1 MKIISKEIQEAVPE
15 AYLPFSAYVIQ
26 TRALPDARDCL
37 KTGGRYILW
46 SQYLEKNTYDK
57 NRKKGADIYGPIMH
71 WNPHGDAGIWDNIVR
86 FAKPFSMR
94 YCLEDPKGNVGSMR
108 IGKDHAAPRYLELR
122 SSEIANEFTKLIK
135 KDAVAEWKLNYSGED
150 KYPAV
155 LPTLFPNFVN
165 GNTGIGVGCA
175 SSIPCFN
182 LSEAINSLKILVKNR
197 DASYDEIYIAPDFP
211 TGATI
216 INGDTVKESL
226 RTGRGKAIKLR
237 AVIDYDA
244 DKNELEIQQ
253 VPYQVYTSRIMKQI
267 ETAID
272 EGKISGIKN
281 YYDGT
286 DRSCGKYGT
295 KIVITLNKGTNVAQL
310 IRNLY
315 KETSLQSSFTIC
327 QLMLENGVKPRQY
340 GLKDMMLAYLDH
352 SMDCLRRSYIFDY
365 NKVKKAINVKEG
377 YLIAIANIDEVVQLI
392 KQADSEIILIK
403 TFKEK
408 YGLNEEQSKAIIELK
423 LRSLMKLEYVK
434 IEKDLEKL
442 RVEAKGLDALVND
455 KETFEKAY
463 LAELDRIDKKWGD
476 SRRTSVINLDFT
488 SEDEDAEPIEKKELL
503 IYYTNLGNLYTSES
517 TTLMRTRRGTKGTK
531 VKLATNE
538 TIVKTLRDDNF
549 SALLV
554 FSNKGQMYRINTD
567 DLPLGT
573 KINIAQLFE
582 FSNGEK
588 PTALTTIKRRPSEKY
603 FVFITKKGM
612 IKKTESSEYQ
622 LKRGKSLKAINLKDN
637 DEVVNVLFI
646 NDEDITIV
654 SNSGNLV
661 RINTKDI
668 APIGRAAAGVKGIK
682 LNENEYVLDAQKIN
696 SEAKNVIVISKNGV
710 IKKMPLSD
718 FPVTSRGIK
727 GKKISDVKKDD
738 SIVKHLIIDK
748 DYDIIIIVNKKV
760 VKINTSDLRELSRS
774 AIGVKG
780 VELKENEYVV
790 DLILEEQE

>member
-1 MKIISKEIQEAVPE
+1 MDIDILSVVNES
-15 AYLPFSAYVIQ
+15 FSTYAAMTILD
-26 TRALPDARDCL
+26 RALIDARDGLKPAARQCMYAQLLEKITYKKPFKKSVKSVSAAMDHFYVHGDAACYDLLVRMAKDYNMRYKLEDFDGQYGTISNGKASAARYTEMRLGELGCLLYDGVDKHCIDKWFDNYDNTEQFPSVVPSLGYYNICNGSLGIATALACSIPQFNLTEVNEAMIKLLWNREISFDEIYCAPDFCTGSTILNASRVKEIL
-37 KTGGRYILW
+37 KTGQGGSIRLRSTADYNADDNSITFTEIPYGVYINTILEQLQNLINNGEIIGIAKVNDN
-46 SQYLEKNTYDK
+46 STTKSKLKITLEKNINPNKIIKQLYKLTSLENNYTINMVMLDHGTYPKVFGWRDALLAHIDHEIDCKTRMYEYDK
-57 NRKKGADIYGPIMH
+57 NKMLA
-71 WNPHGDAGIWDNIVR
+71 
-86 FAKPFSMR
+86 
-94 YCLEDPKGNVGSMR
+94 R
-108 IGKDHAAPRYLELR
+108 I
-122 SSEIANEFTKLIK
+122 N
-135 KDAVAEWKLNYSGED
+135 
-150 KYPAV
+150 
-155 LPTLFPNFVN
+155 
-165 GNTGIGVGCA
+165 
-175 SSIPCFN
+175 
-182 LSEAINSLKILVKNR
+182 
-197 DASYDEIYIAPDFP
+197 
-211 TGATI
+211 
-216 INGDTVKESL
+216 
-226 RTGRGKAIKLR
+226 
-237 AVIDYDA
+237 VID
-244 DKNELEIQQ
+244 
-253 VPYQVYTSRIMKQI
+253 
-267 ETAID
+267 
-272 EGKISGIKN
+272 
-281 YYDGT
+281 
-286 DRSCGKYGT
+286 
-295 KIVITLNKGTNVAQL
+295 
-310 IRNLY
+310 
-315 KETSLQSSFTIC
+315 
-327 QLMLENGVKPRQY
+327 
-340 GLKDMMLAYLDH
+340 GLL
-352 SMDCLRRSYIFDY
+352 
-365 NKVKKAINVKEG
+365 V
-377 YLIAIANIDEVVQLI
+377 AIANIDEVVALI
-392 KQADSEIILIK
+392 KSAADKNDAKVKLINRFEFNEPQADAILKMTLSRLINLEIQSFKDEREKLIA
-403 TFKEK
+403 
-408 YGLNEEQSKAIIELK
+408 S
-423 LRSLMKLEYVK
+423 
-434 IEKDLEKL
+434 IEKIDEILNDTNLLYAEI
-442 RVEAKGLDALVND
+442 EAGMRAV
-455 KETFEKAY
+455 
-463 LAELDRIDKKWGD
+463 IKKYGD
-476 SRRTSVINLDFT
+476 SRRTKLMDLDFKG
-488 SEDEDAEPIEKKELL
+488 EDEDAEPIEKKELL
-503 IYYTNLGNLYTSES
+503 IHYTNLGNLYTSES

-531 VKLATNE
+531 VKLASNE

-661 RINTKDI
+661 RINTKDVT
-668 APIGRAAAGVKGIK
+668 PIGRAAAGVKGIK
-682 LNENEYVLDAQKIN
+682 LNEDEYVLDAQKIN

>member
-1 MKIISKEIQEAVPE
+1 MDIDILSVVNES
-15 AYLPFSAYVIQ
+15 FSTYAAMTILD
-26 TRALPDARDCL
+26 RALIDARDGLKPAARQCMYAQLLEKITYKKPFKKSVKSVSAAMDHFYVHGDAACYDLLVRMAKDYNMRYKLEDFDGQYGTISNGKASAARYTEMRLGELGCLLYDGVDKHCIDKWFDNYDNTEQFPSVVPSLGYYNICNGSLGIATALACSIPQFNLTEVNEAMIKLLWNREISFDEIYCAPDFCTGSTILNASRVKEIL
-37 KTGGRYILW
+37 KTGQGGSIRLRSTADYNADDNSITFTEIPYGVYINTILEQLQNLINNGEIIGIVKVNDN
-46 SQYLEKNTYDK
+46 STTKSKLKITLEKNINPNKIIKQLYKLTSLENNYTINMVMLDHGTYPKVFGWRDALLAHIDHEIDCKTRMYEYDK
-57 NRKKGADIYGPIMH
+57 NKMLA
-71 WNPHGDAGIWDNIVR
+71 
-86 FAKPFSMR
+86 
-94 YCLEDPKGNVGSMR
+94 R
-108 IGKDHAAPRYLELR
+108 I
-122 SSEIANEFTKLIK
+122 N
-135 KDAVAEWKLNYSGED
+135 
-150 KYPAV
+150 
-155 LPTLFPNFVN
+155 
-165 GNTGIGVGCA
+165 
-175 SSIPCFN
+175 
-182 LSEAINSLKILVKNR
+182 
-197 DASYDEIYIAPDFP
+197 
-211 TGATI
+211 
-216 INGDTVKESL
+216 
-226 RTGRGKAIKLR
+226 
-237 AVIDYDA
+237 VID
-244 DKNELEIQQ
+244 
-253 VPYQVYTSRIMKQI
+253 
-267 ETAID
+267 
-272 EGKISGIKN
+272 
-281 YYDGT
+281 
-286 DRSCGKYGT
+286 
-295 KIVITLNKGTNVAQL
+295 
-310 IRNLY
+310 
-315 KETSLQSSFTIC
+315 
-327 QLMLENGVKPRQY
+327 
-340 GLKDMMLAYLDH
+340 GLL
-352 SMDCLRRSYIFDY
+352 
-365 NKVKKAINVKEG
+365 V
-377 YLIAIANIDEVVQLI
+377 AIANIDEVVALI
-392 KQADSEIILIK
+392 KSAADKNDAKVKLINRFEFNEPQADAILKMTLSRLINLEIQSFKDEREKLIA
-403 TFKEK
+403 
-408 YGLNEEQSKAIIELK
+408 S
-423 LRSLMKLEYVK
+423 
-434 IEKDLEKL
+434 IEKIDEILNDTNLLYAEI
-442 RVEAKGLDALVND
+442 EAGMRAV
-455 KETFEKAY
+455 
-463 LAELDRIDKKWGD
+463 IKKYGD
-476 SRRTSVINLDFT
+476 SRRTKLMDLDFKG
-488 SEDEDAEPIEKKELL
+488 EDEDAEPIEKKELL
-503 IYYTNLGNLYTSES
+503 IHYTNLGNLYTSES

-531 VKLATNE
+531 VKLASNE

-661 RINTKDI
+661 RINMKDVT
-668 APIGRAAAGVKGIK
+668 PIGRAAAGVKGIK
-682 LNENEYVLDAQKIN
+682 LNEDEYVLDAQKIN
-696 SEAKNVIVISKNGV
+696 FEAKNVIVISKNGV

>member
-1 MKIISKEIQEAVPE
+1 MNFEQKDLSTELSRAFLDFSGYNIQRRGIPDVRDALKWGGRQLLHAQFLAGLNYNKPFKKASKSVAQGMSFS
-15 AYLPFSAYVIQ
+15 YTHGDSSAYGTLIRMGKPFAYRYPLQDVKGNYGTLMNPKDHSADRYVEMRGSELAYSFLVLLNKDTIPQ
-26 TRALPDARDCL
+26 NEWEETYDGEDVFPKVLPQVGFYNIVNGWMSISSGMSSSCPQFNIKEVNEALIHLLWHPDCDFSEIYCCPDFA
-37 KTGGRYILW
+37 TGGIL
-46 SQYLEKNTYDK
+46 LNE
-57 NRKKGADIYGPIMH
+57 
-71 WNPHGDAGIWDNIVR
+71 
-86 FAKPFSMR
+86 
-94 YCLEDPKGNVGSMR
+94 
-108 IGKDHAAPRYLELR
+108 
-122 SSEIANEFTKLIK
+122 SE
-135 KDAVAEWKLNYSGED
+135 
-150 KYPAV
+150 
-155 LPTLFPNFVN
+155 
-165 GNTGIGVGCA
+165 
-175 SSIPCFN
+175 
-182 LSEAINSLKILVKNR
+182 
-197 DASYDEIYIAPDFP
+197 
-211 TGATI
+211 
-216 INGDTVKESL
+216 VKESL
-226 RTGRGKAIKLR
+226 KIGNGKACKLR
-237 AVIDYDA
+237 SVIDYDS
-244 DKNELEIQQ
+244 DTNELVVVEL
-253 VPYQVYTSRIMKQI
+253 PYSVYTNTICEELDKLMLNEENCGIEEYNDYTGRTVELRIKLKRG
-267 ETAID
+267 A
-272 EGKISGIKN
+272 
-281 YYDGT
+281 
-286 DRSCGKYGT
+286 
-295 KIVITLNKGTNVAQL
+295 NVSKVL
-310 IRNLY
+310 SLLY
-315 KETSLQSSFTIC
+315 KNTSLQSYYSINLTMLDNGERPRVFGWKEAL
-327 QLMLENGVKPRQY
+327 QAHLNHEALVYKRAYEYDLKKHKHRLMIV
-340 GLKDMMLAYLDH
+340 
-352 SMDCLRRSYIFDY
+352 
-365 NKVKKAINVKEG
+365 EG
-377 YLIAIANIDEVVQLI
+377 ILIALANIEEVI
-392 KQADSEIILIK
+392 KII
-403 TFKEK
+403 KESASTK
-408 YGLNEEQSKAIIELK
+408 EAIGNLCNNFELNEEQAKAIVDIKLGRLAHLEVDKLLK
-423 LRSLMKLEYVK
+423 EKEDLIAK
-434 IEKDLEKL
+434 IEEI
-442 RVEAKGLDALVND
+442 EAILNNEELLKKVIEKGLRDTIAKYSDA
-455 KETFEKAY
+455 
-463 LAELDRIDKKWGD
+463 
-476 SRRTSVINLDFT
+476 RRTKCMELEST
-488 SEDEDAEPIEKKELL
+488 EDDEPIEKKELL
-503 IYYTNLGNLYTSES
+503 IHYTNLGNLYTSES

-531 VKLATNE
+531 VKLASNE

-573 KINIAQLFE
+573 KINIVQLFE

-682 LNENEYVLDAQKIN
+682 LNEDEYVLDAQKIN

-790 DLILEEQE
+790 DLILEE

>member
-1 MKIISKEIQEAVPE
+1 MDIDILSVVNES
-15 AYLPFSAYVIQ
+15 FSTYAAMTILD
-26 TRALPDARDCL
+26 RALIDARDGLKPAARQCMYAQLLEKITYKKPFKKSVKSVSAAMDHFYVHGDAACYDLLVRMAKDYNMRYKLEDFDGQYGTISNGKASAARYTEMRLGELGCLLYDGVDKHCIDKWFDNYDNTEQFPSVVPSLGYYNICNGSLGIATALACSIPQFNLTEVNEAMIKLLWNREISFDEIYCAPDFCTGSTILNASRVKEIL
-37 KTGGRYILW
+37 KTGQGGSIRLRSTADYNADDNSITFTEIPYGVYINTILEQLQNLINNGEIIGIAKVNDN
-46 SQYLEKNTYDK
+46 STTKSKLKITLEKNINPNKIIKQLYKLTSLENNYTINMVMLDHGTYPKVFGWRDALLAHIDHEIDCKTRMYEYDK
-57 NRKKGADIYGPIMH
+57 NKMLA
-71 WNPHGDAGIWDNIVR
+71 
-86 FAKPFSMR
+86 
-94 YCLEDPKGNVGSMR
+94 R
-108 IGKDHAAPRYLELR
+108 I
-122 SSEIANEFTKLIK
+122 N
-135 KDAVAEWKLNYSGED
+135 
-150 KYPAV
+150 
-155 LPTLFPNFVN
+155 
-165 GNTGIGVGCA
+165 
-175 SSIPCFN
+175 
-182 LSEAINSLKILVKNR
+182 
-197 DASYDEIYIAPDFP
+197 
-211 TGATI
+211 
-216 INGDTVKESL
+216 
-226 RTGRGKAIKLR
+226 
-237 AVIDYDA
+237 VID
-244 DKNELEIQQ
+244 
-253 VPYQVYTSRIMKQI
+253 
-267 ETAID
+267 
-272 EGKISGIKN
+272 
-281 YYDGT
+281 
-286 DRSCGKYGT
+286 
-295 KIVITLNKGTNVAQL
+295 
-310 IRNLY
+310 
-315 KETSLQSSFTIC
+315 
-327 QLMLENGVKPRQY
+327 
-340 GLKDMMLAYLDH
+340 GLL
-352 SMDCLRRSYIFDY
+352 
-365 NKVKKAINVKEG
+365 V
-377 YLIAIANIDEVVQLI
+377 AIANIDEVVALI
-392 KQADSEIILIK
+392 KSAADKNDAKVKLINRFEFNEPQADAILKMTLSRLINLEIQSFKDEREKLIA
-403 TFKEK
+403 
-408 YGLNEEQSKAIIELK
+408 S
-423 LRSLMKLEYVK
+423 
-434 IEKDLEKL
+434 IEKIDEILNDTNLLYAEI
-442 RVEAKGLDALVND
+442 EAGMRAV
-455 KETFEKAY
+455 
-463 LAELDRIDKKWGD
+463 IKKYGD
-476 SRRTSVINLDFT
+476 SRRTKLMDLDFKG
-488 SEDEDAEPIEKKELL
+488 EDEDAEPIEKKELL
-503 IYYTNLGNLYTSES
+503 IHYTNLGNLYTSES

-531 VKLATNE
+531 VKLASNE

-661 RINTKDI
+661 RINTKDVT
-668 APIGRAAAGVKGIK
+668 PIGRAAAGVKGIK
-682 LNENEYVLDAQKIN
+682 LNEDEYVLDAQKIN

-790 DLILEEQE
+790 DLILEE